1 LIIIFS
7 VQRYS
12 HVIIITALQE
22 EIPFVKT
29 APIEEVDTKKG
40 KKQAGKVKQSGEE

>member
-1 LIIIFS
+1 MFISLIAA
-7 VQRYS
+7 Y
-12 HVIIITALQE
+12 QE

-40 KKQAGKVKQSGEE
+40 KKQAGKTKPAGEE